1 MKRRKFLST
10 TAIAGAAA
18 LPNPAAESKRAVIEI
33 RHYLLRNSADQQMQ
47 RMTEI
52 LGNAWLPA
60 AKRAGAGPVGAF
72 ASLVAP
78 SGPFLMLVT
87 SYHSLA
93 AMEAVSEKMLADK
106 PFRAGLDAWYAKP
119 GLGYMRYESSLL
131 RGFETVPQIE
141 VPPARKDKSPRV
153 FELRIYESNNG
164 DTLRRKIKMFDS
176 GEIGIFRR
184 LGMLPVFFGETL
196 VGRNQPNL
204 TYMLAFDDLAHR
216 ERAWK
221 AFVDD
226 PEWAKMRVLPGLSDA
241 EVVSNISNIML
252 RPMTFSE
259 IR

>member
-1 MKRRKFLST
+1 
-10 TAIAGAAA
+10 
-18 LPNPAAESKRAVIEI
+18 LPNAAAESKRAIIEI
-33 RHYLLRNSADQQMQ
+33 RHYWLRNSPDQQMQ

-72 ASLVAP
+72 ASVVAP

-87 SYHSLA
+87 SYPSMP
-93 AMEAVSEKMLADK
+93 AMEATWEKMLADK
-106 PFRAGLDAWYAKP
+106 QFRGSLDAWYAKP
-119 GLGYMRYESSLL
+119 ALGYMRYESALL

-141 VPPARKDKSPRV
+141 VPPAAKDRSSRV

-221 AFVDD
+221 AFVYDA
-226 PEWAKMRVLPGLSDA
+226 EWQKMRAQPGLSDA
-241 EVVSNISNIML
+241 EVVSNISNMIL
-252 RPMTFSE
+252 RPLPFSE